1 MDSVSWE
8 PSGGNPLLFEIK
20 ANSLDDGPGIRTVV
34 FFKGCP
40 LNCEWCHN
48 PESKRASVE
57 LSHDPRRCIG
67 CGHCMEVC
75 PVSAITLEGGITIH
89 RKRCTLCMSCVDG
102 CPSGAMSRVGFAMS
116 PEEVANTVV
125 RDKPFFD
132 NSGGGVTFSGG
143 EPTMHLDYA
152 ADLARLLHSKGIH
165 VLLETC
171 GLFPYE
177 RFSEL
182 LLPHVDSVYFDL
194 KLFDDAAHR
203 TYCGA
208 SNKTVLEN
216 FRLLAQAARRSGP
229 TLLAR
234 TPLVPGI
241 TDTDGNLL
249 GIAGFL
255 RQCGIIKAAL
265 LPYNPLWHDKGR
277 SIGVEPPFLSPDARK
292 GFMSPA
298 HVEHC
303 REVFRGMGIDA

>member
-1 MDSVSWE
+1 MDPVSRE
-8 PSGGNPLLFEIK
+8 HSGKAPLLFELK
-20 ANSLDDGPGIRTVV
+20 SNSLDDGPGIRTVV

-40 LNCEWCHN
+40 LDCVWCHN
-48 PESKRASVE
+48 PESKRVSVE
-57 LSHDPRRCIG
+57 LSHDRGRCIG
-67 CGHCMEVC
+67 CGHCVEVC
-75 PVSAITLEGGITIH
+75 PEGAITLEGAVTIQRH
-89 RKRCTLCMSCVDG
+89 RCTLCMSCVDG
-102 CPSGAMSRVGFAMS
+102 CPSGAMGRVGFAMS
-116 PEEVANTVV
+116 PGEVVRTVM

-152 ADLARLLHSKGIH
+152 AELAGLLQAQGIH

-171 GLFPYE
+171 GLFPHG

-182 LLPHVDSVYFDL
+182 LLPHLNAVYFDL
-194 KLFDDAAHR
+194 KLFEDSAHR
-203 TYCGA
+203 AYCGA
-208 SNKTVLEN
+208 SNRPILEN
-216 FRLLAQAARRSGP
+216 LGRLADAAGHSKL

-241 TDTDGNLL
+241 TDTDRNLL

-255 RQCGIIKAAL
+255 RQCGITKAAL

-277 SIGVEPPFLSPDARK
+277 SIGIEPHSLLLDAQK
-292 GFMSPA
+292 GFMSPT

-303 REVFRGMGIDA
+303 RELFRSMGIDV